1 MKVSKQS
8 AVRGY
13 LKSFLILNF
22 APLAPQLWGEQESIC
37 FYKSPKIGGPTGLGC
52 SKWDFS
58 DNLSAVSSQRSAVS
72 GQLSCFK
79 PVWSFFLFPIKLRI
93 SFAFCL
99 LPLAFFG
106 NR

>member
-1 MKVSKQS
+1 MKVSQH
-8 AVRGY
+8 
-13 LKSFLILNF
+13 
-22 APLAPQLWGEQESIC
+22 
-37 FYKSPKIGGPTGLGC
+37 
-52 SKWDFS
+52 
-58 DNLSAVSSQRSAVS
+58 SAVSGQRSAVS

-79 PVWSFFLFPIKLRI
+79 PVWSFFYCPIKLRI